1 MCPSIDRTTSRAAGR
16 PRRDDVLRWTLRIC
30 AGLAGIIVALILIFL
45 ILESIP
51 AFRAIG
57 ITRFVTDN
65 AWRPDADAG
74 AGAFGL
80 LPMAYGTLAATV
92 GAVLVAAPLGVLSAV
107 FARFYAP
114 RAVAVAHRRIIEL
127 LAGVPS
133 VVYGLWGLVVLVPLI
148 RRVAP
153 PAPGPSLLAGIAILA
168 LMIFPTIAL
177 LADAALGA
185 VPVASLRGAAALGLT
200 RWATVRSVALPV
212 ARGGIGTGVLLGTG
226 RALGETMAVLMV
238 CGNVV
243 QTPSSLFD
251 PIRTLTANIAL
262 EMGYAAGDHR
272 AALFVSGLAL
282 MLIVVAL
289 VALAE
294 WASRGDIRWADA
306 ERAHG

>member
-1 MCPSIDRTTSRAAGR
+1 M
-16 PRRDDVLRWTLRIC
+16 VLRWALRAC
-30 AGLAGIIVALILIFL
+30 AGLAGVIAALILVFL
-45 ILESIP
+45 VLESIP
-51 AFRAIG
+51 ALRAIG
-57 ITRFVTDN
+57 VVRLVTDST
-65 AWRPDADAG
+65 WRPDADAAAG

-80 LPMAYGTLAATV
+80 LPMVYGTIAATV

-107 FARFYAP
+107 FSRFYAP
-114 RAVAVAHRRIIEL
+114 RGVAVAYRRVVEL

-148 RRVAP
+148 RRIEPSV
-153 PAPGPSLLAGIAILA
+153 PGPSLLAGIAILA

-185 VPVASLRGAAALGLT
+185 VPAASIRGAAALGLT

-272 AALFVSGLAL
+272 AALFASGLVL
-282 MLIVVAL
+282 MLLVVAL
-289 VALAE
+289 VVLAE
-294 WASRGDIRWADA
+294 WASRGDIRWSGEGVDA
-306 ERAHG
+306 